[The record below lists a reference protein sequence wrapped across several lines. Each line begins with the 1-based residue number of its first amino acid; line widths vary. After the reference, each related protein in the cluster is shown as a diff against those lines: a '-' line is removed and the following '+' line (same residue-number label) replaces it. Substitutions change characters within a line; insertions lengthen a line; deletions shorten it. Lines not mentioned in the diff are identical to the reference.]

1 MDEVNLGSHEDE
13 FVEAAIFEVN
23 FSKPAQCV
31 DMEKPGFFSDF
42 ANSGLLGCF
51 SRFNVTLWDG
61 PAILGILN

>member
-1 MDEVNLGSHEDE
+1 MNEVDLSSHEDE
-13 FVEAAIFEVN
+13 FVKAAIFEVN

-42 ANSGLLGCF
+42 ANSGLFGCF
-51 SRFNVTLWDG
+51 SWLDMAFWDG